1 MPRLKN
7 AVLVALLSLALSATA
22 PAADTAGTNKP
33 VAISDDVVRIGVLAD
48 MSGPYSDLGG
58 KGSLVATQM
67 AVDDFGGKVLGKR
80 IEVVSAD
87 HQNKADVASA
97 KAREWFD
104 QGGVDMIT
112 DLTNSSVGI
121 AVGKVAVE
129 KKRVLMATTTASSRM
144 TNEDCTPFT
153 VHYVYDTYSLA
164 NGVARALVKQGGDSW
179 YFITAD
185 YAFGHT
191 LEQDAAN
198 VVTALGGKVLGRA
211 RHPLNVSDTSSFLLQ
226 AQQSKAKVI
235 GLANAGSDLVNT
247 LKTANE
253 FGIGKGQTFAVLL
266 TFITDIHA
274 LGLQASQ
281 GLILVDGWYW
291 DQNEETRKFGRR
303 FFEKVKKMPTMA
315 QAGTYSAVQLY
326 LKAIELARTDEAV
339 AVMAQLRKMRVNDM
353 FAKNGYIRED
363 GRMVHD
369 MYLMKVKKPAESRY
383 PWDYYH
389 VQATIPGEET
399 VVPLAQSRCPLVR
412 K

>member
-1 MPRLKN
+1 MPKLRHTLI
-7 AVLVALLSLALSATA
+7 ASLLAMVF
-22 PAADTAGTNKP
+22 AAHAAEPGGAKSP
-33 VAISDDVVRIGVLAD
+33 VNISGDVVRIGVLAD

-67 AVDDFGGKVLGKR
+67 AVDDFGGKVLGKK
-80 IEVVSAD
+80 IEVLSAD
-87 HQNKADVASA
+87 HLNKADVGSA

-121 AVGKVAVE
+121 AVAKVAVE
-129 KKRVLMATTTASSRM
+129 KKRVLMATTTATSRL
-144 TNEDCTPFT
+144 TNEECTPYT

-179 YFITAD
+179 FFITVD

-198 VVTALGGKVLGRA
+198 VVTALGGKVVGRA

-235 GLANAGSDLVNT
+235 GLANAGSDLINT
-247 LKTANE
+247 LKTASE
-253 FGIGKGQTFAVLL
+253 FGIGKDQTFAVLL

-281 GLILVDGWYW
+281 GLMLVDGWYW
-291 DQNEETRKFGRR
+291 DANDETRKFGRR
-303 FFEKVKKMPTMA
+303 FFEKIKKMPTMA
-315 QAGTYSAVQLY
+315 QAGTYSAVTAY
-326 LKAIELARTDEAV
+326 LRAVERARSDDAD
-339 AVMAQLRKMRVNDM
+339 AVMAQLRKMRINDM

-369 MYLMKVKKPAESRY
+369 MYLMQVKKPGESKY
-383 PWDYYH
+383 AWDYYN
-389 VQATIPGEET
+389 VRATIPGEET